1 MAAIAARAGIHNYP
15 QWLWV
20 PACAGTPAGKSRSYS
35 SEPPPSPQ
43 IPCLRSWMS
52 TAWAKDPGLS
62 GGPGVWV
69 LRSLTTRSRAASS
82 SALLIPVAMISAAS
96 ASPTGPRIS
105 ATSSRDSSVI
115 GRAFLTWRGPLLG
128 GGGLRLDF
136 CLARGAPFLEP
147 ADHDKERRHEQ
158 HGKAG
163 RGEHPTEHR
172 NADRLARAGAGAGC
186 QHQWHHPENERER
199 SHQNGPEPRARRF
212 HRRLGDRL
220 AVEYPPLACH
230 FDDQDRI
237 LRRERAQKYQAD
249 LGIEIVVHT
258 QRHEHR
264 DRPDQG

>member
-1 MAAIAARAGIHNYP
+1 MGPRLRGDARR
-15 QWLWV
+15 
-20 PACAGTPAGKSRSYS
+20 KSRSYS

-43 IPCLRSWMS
+43 IPCVRSRMS

-136 CLARGAPFLEP
+136 CPCAGAPFLEP

-163 RGEHPTEHR
+163 RGEHPTENR
-172 NADRLARAGAGAGC
+172 NADRLARARAGARC
-186 QHQWHHPENERER
+186 QHQWHPPENEREPK
-199 SHQNGPEPRARRF
+199 HHKGP
-212 HRRLGDRL
+212 
-220 AVEYPPLACH
+220 
-230 FDDQDRI
+230 
-237 LRRERAQKYQAD
+237 
-249 LGIEIVVHT
+249 
-258 QRHEHR
+258 
-264 DRPDQG
+264 